1 MDEVDQNLKERD
13 EVLKSLTWHL
23 RKAQDKMVVNAN
35 KKRRELEFET
45 VDKVYVRLQPY
56 RQHSVLGR
64 WNSKLSPR
72 FVGPLLS
79 LTRLALLH
87 VELICQLIRGF
98 TMSCISQ
105 CLNRVF
111 QADHRIMSSCLGG

>member
-1 MDEVDQNLKERD
+1 MLE
-13 EVLKSLTWHL
+13 SLTWHL

-35 KKRRELEFET
+35 KKRGELEFET
-45 VDKVYVRLQPY
+45 GDKVYVRLQPY
-56 RQHSVLGR
+56 RQQSVLGS

-87 VELICQLIRGF
+87 IELICQLI
-98 TMSCISQ
+98 
-105 CLNRVF
+105 
-111 QADHRIMSSCLGG
+111 